1 MSEKQQEGSSS
12 SAPFSSRSTNV
23 FQALRYD
30 SRALAGMTKE
40 EIMANVEL
48 LAEARSEIIKTLV
61 FFLLECGMR
70 PAKPQLGNES
80 MWLLR
85 DIVDRVQ
92 SEADEANE
100 VLAPGAIMTDIRV
113 EREQLRELAANPDR
127 RNPFGA
133 LIISMMRNA
142 MGFQPEFELLSV
154 RICDVVVELS
164 APMETEERE
173 AGCVML
179 IARIVLSPMFA
190 YRTARTPTDVA
201 AERFM
206 ERTRSVP
213 PIDIA
218 ETLRCWQSTEKQ
230 VFGKRD

>member
-1 MSEKQQEGSSS
+1 MSEKQREESS

-23 FQALRYD
+23 FQSLRYD
-30 SRALAGMTKE
+30 DSALAGMAKE
-40 EIMANVEL
+40 EIMANVEI
-48 LAEARSEIIKTLV
+48 LAEVRSEIIKTLV
-61 FFLLECGMR
+61 FFLLECGLR

-92 SEADEANE
+92 SEPDGANE
-100 VLAPGAIMTDIRV
+100 VLAPGAIMTEIRV
-113 EREQLRELAANPDR
+113 ERQQLRELAANPDR

-164 APMETEERE
+164 APMAAEQE

-206 ERTRSVP
+206 QRTQSVP
-213 PIDIA
+213 PINIA
-218 ETLRCWQSTEKQ
+218 ETLRCWQSNEKQ
-230 VFGKRD
+230 LFGKRD